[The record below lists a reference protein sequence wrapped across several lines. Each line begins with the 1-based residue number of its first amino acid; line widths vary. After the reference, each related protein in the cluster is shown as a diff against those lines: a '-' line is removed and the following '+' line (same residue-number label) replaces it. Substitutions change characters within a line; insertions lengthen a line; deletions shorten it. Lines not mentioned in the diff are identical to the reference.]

1 MNNKRSL
8 FNIVTC
14 KMKPRHMRK
23 ELNKIFVTRSNESDF
38 SFMQKNS
45 VLYRNLE
52 GKQYILQIDDN
63 ISVESYFFTVYNS
76 PSGFY
81 LMDNKELKKFH
92 NLKNCLKYKLAK
104 TYRRNHWSSES
115 IRYICLRTN
124 EYLASGSMSDALYNG
139 YKYGQRINIMGMQK
153 TDKSKEHYN
162 KVTQIY
168 DILRESR
175 EVGVYASS
183 LGAFGEEQP
192 HIIGGYILNE
202 QKRELDPSEDDDGTS
217 ED

>member
-8 FNIVTC
+8 FSIVTC
-14 KMKPRHMRK
+14 KMKPRHMK
-23 ELNKIFVTRSNESDF
+23 KALNDIFVTRSNESDF

-45 VLYRNLE
+45 MLYRNLE
-52 GKQYILQIDDN
+52 GSQYILQIDDK

-81 LMDNKELKKFH
+81 LMDNKELKKFR

-104 TYRRNHWSSES
+104 TYYRNHWSSES
-115 IRYICLRTN
+115 IHYICLRTN
-124 EYLASGSMSDALYNG
+124 EYLSSGSMSDALYNG
-139 YKYGQRINIMGMQK
+139 YKYGQRIDIMGMKK

-202 QKRELDPSEDDDGTS
+202 RKHELDPSEDDDGTS